1 VKYIVL
7 AASAYILYLLLR
19 HKFRKNPRQFSK
31 YFLYV
36 VVGGAIGIIFFLA
49 FTGRLHW
56 LVAIFAGLVPL
67 AGRLMSLLR
76 FLPFLK
82 AAQSF
87 FASRGTLGSSG
98 RPNASKVRS
107 RFLEMELNHGNG
119 AVVGEVI
126 EGQFKGTLLNNLDI
140 EQLKRLW
147 LECQQDSD
155 SISLLSAYAKR
166 RFGENWQDHFS
177 KASDAG
183 GAGSSGQMSQE
194 EALQILGLGNGAQ
207 TEEIRLAHRRLMQR
221 YHPDRGGSDYL
232 AAKIN
237 QAKELL
243 LKK

>member
-1 VKYIVL
+1 MKYRDLITIFV
-7 AASAYILYLLLR
+7 
-19 HKFRKNPRQFSK
+19 
-31 YFLYV
+31 
-36 VVGGAIGIIFFLA
+36 GIIFFLA

-87 FASRGTLGSSG
+87 FASRSTLSSSG

-147 LECQQDSD
+147 LECQLGMSFCMKKTNLDS
-155 SISLLSAYAKR
+155 
-166 RFGENWQDHFS
+166 GN
-177 KASDAG
+177 
-183 GAGSSGQMSQE
+183 
-194 EALQILGLGNGAQ
+194 NGAQ
-207 TEEIRLAHRRLMQR
+207 FHVWKRVEQIKLSVWWYFIAGQHR
-221 YHPDRGGSDYL
+221 
-232 AAKIN
+232 N
-237 QAKELL
+237 
-243 LKK
+243 